1 MSTTITDNPITIS
14 SRQTLAEYD
23 IHHTGDDRGMNDMI
37 VPPNT
42 SNILENVDNPSSWP
56 RDQYRIPNYR
66 PINRHLI
73 AAERPNGSNGAE
85 RVFITMMLTGVSLNA
100 IRSGPS
106 MGYDRRESFYTS
118 ISIRYW
124 WGMVMGWSR
133 ELIDLEATKVVAM

>member
-1 MSTTITDNPITIS
+1 MSATITDNPITIS

-42 SNILENVDNPSSWP
+42 SNIPENVDNPPSWP

-85 RVFITMMLTGVSLNA
+85 RVFITLMFTGVSLNA
-100 IRSGPS
+100 GTAQVWS
-106 MGYDRRESFYTS
+106 MTGGKVFTRVF
-118 ISIRYW
+118 RYAIGGEW
-124 WGMVMGWSR
+124 
-133 ELIDLEATKVVAM
+133 

>member
-1 MSTTITDNPITIS
+1 MSATITDNPITIS

-42 SNILENVDNPSSWP
+42 SNIPENVNNPSSWP

-85 RVFITMMLTGVSLNA
+85 RVFITLMFTGVSLNA
-100 IRSGPS
+100 GAAQL
-106 MGYDRRESFYTS
+106 
-118 ISIRYW
+118 
-124 WGMVMGWSR
+124 WGMTGGKLFTRVFRYAIGGEW
-133 ELIDLEATKVVAM
+133 

>member
-1 MSTTITDNPITIS
+1 MSATITDNPITIS

-42 SNILENVDNPSSWP
+42 SNIPGNVNNPSSWP
-56 RDQYRIPNYR
+56 QDQYRIPNYR

-85 RVFITMMLTGVSLNA
+85 RVFITLMFTGVSLNA
-100 IRSGPS
+100 GAAQV
-106 MGYDRRESFYTS
+106 
-118 ISIRYW
+118 
-124 WGMVMGWSR
+124 WGMTGG
-133 ELIDLEATKVVAM
+133 KVFTRVFRYAIGGEW

>member
-23 IHHTGDDRGMNDMI
+23 IHHTGGDRGMNGMI

-42 SNILENVDNPSSWP
+42 SNIPESVDNPSSWP

-73 AAERPNGSNGAE
+73 AADRPNGSNGAE
-85 RVFITMMLTGVSLNA
+85 RVFITLMFTGVSLNA
-100 IRSGPS
+100 VSQPLNIRDPS
-106 MGYDRRESFYTS
+106 QSY
-118 ISIRYW
+118 I
-124 WGMVMGWSR
+124 
-133 ELIDLEATKVVAM
+133 LIWYKR

>member
-1 MSTTITDNPITIS
+1 MSATITDNPITIS

-42 SNILENVDNPSSWP
+42 SNIPENVNNPSSWP

-66 PINRHLI
+66 PINQHLI

-85 RVFITMMLTGVSLNA
+85 RVFITLMFTGVSLNA
-100 IRSGPS
+100 GAAQV
-106 MGYDRRESFYTS
+106 
-118 ISIRYW
+118 
-124 WGMVMGWSR
+124 WGMTGG
-133 ELIDLEATKVVAM
+133 KVFTRVFRYAIGGKW